1 MDDKSKL
8 KKFPIGGVNL
18 PEEKMLTNDLEIEK
32 MPYPETVVIPLIQHI
47 GQQGPLLVEK
57 GDYVKRGQ
65 QLTDNSEEGV
75 SARVHASISG
85 RVVAIEERET
95 MFGASRVTSVVI
107 ERKQA
112 GKDSIDFAEK
122 IISGETDESPQSV
135 RNITRRAGIAG
146 MGGAGFPTHIKLNPP
161 EDKEVNTVLINGAEC
176 EPYLTVDDRLMQEE
190 TERLFRG
197 LELIRTTVDA
207 KRGIIGCEANKPL
220 ALEAMQQEAQN
231 WEKLTAVPLDTR
243 YPHGAEKHL
252 IKAVLDREVPL
263 RGLPMDV
270 GVVVNNV
277 QTAIA
282 ITRAVEEGIPLIER
296 VITVSGRGLSKQ
308 ANVRVPIG
316 TRIKDVIAYCGGIAD
331 EDYIPV
337 IGGPM
342 TGYRIDNLDI
352 PVLKTTT
359 GLVVLSR
366 EEFQESETRVCIR
379 CGKCVDV
386 CPMFITPNRIC
397 DYINNEMY
405 EEADAIGLQD
415 CIECGAC
422 AFACPS
428 KRPLL
433 RWLRKGKA
441 VLKNR

>member
-1 MDDKSKL
+1 MDKKDKL
-8 KKFPIGGVNL
+8 KKFPIGGVDL
-18 PEEKMLTNDLEIEK
+18 PEEKMLTSNLEIEE
-32 MPYPETVVIPLIQHI
+32 MDYPEKVVIPLVQHI
-47 GQQGPLLVEK
+47 GKQGPLTVET

-65 QLTDNSEEGV
+65 QLTGNTEQGV

-85 RVVAIEERET
+85 KIVAIEERET
-95 MFGASRVTSVVI
+95 MFGDSKVKSVII
-107 ERKQA
+107 ERRNE
-112 GKDSIDFAEK
+112 GKDNINFREK
-122 IISGETDESPQSV
+122 IIAGETDGSPSAVQ
-135 RNITRRAGIAG
+135 NITRRAGIAG

-161 EDKEVNTVLINGAEC
+161 DDKKIDTVLINGAEC

-197 LELIRTTVDA
+197 LELIRATVA
-207 KRGIIGCEANKPL
+207 AEKGVIGCEVNKPR
-220 ALEAMQQEAQN
+220 ALEIMQREARN
-231 WEKLTAVPLDTR
+231 WDNLAAVPLDTR

-263 RGLPMDV
+263 RGLPLDV
-270 GVVVNNV
+270 GVVVNNE
-277 QTAIA
+277 QTAVA
-282 ITRAVEEGIPLIER
+282 ICRAVDEGLPLIER
-296 VITVSGRGLSKQ
+296 VITVSGLGLSRQ

-316 TRIKDVIAYCGGIAD
+316 TRIKDVIEFCGGIED
-331 EDYIPV
+331 EESVPV

-342 TGYRIDNLDI
+342 TGYRVDDLSI
-352 PVLKTTT
+352 PVIKTTT
-359 GLVVLSR
+359 GLVLLSPK
-366 EEFQESETRVCIR
+366 EYQESETRVCIR

-405 EEADAIGLQD
+405 EEAAEIGLED

-441 VLKNR
+441 VLKNQ